1 MSHEAVIWTVK
12 RINNMLN
19 IGITGGIGVGKTTV
33 CRIFET
39 LDIPVYFADDRAK
52 RLMTGNRKVKSAII
66 KLFGK
71 EAYFRNGRLN
81 RKFIGSQIFGNQELL
96 TAMNQIVHPAVFA
109 DAAQW
114 VQSQNAPYA
123 LQEAALLVESGRYK
137 SLDKLIVV
145 SAPEEVKIKRVQK
158 RDRKSQKDIKAIIRK
173 QLPDKVKLEKAD
185 FVIIN
190 DGQQALIPQVLKI
203 HNKIMAMTQ

>member
-1 MSHEAVIWTVK
+1 MSHETVIWTVK

-52 RLMTGNRKVKSAII
+52 RLMTGNRNVKSAII
-66 KLFGK
+66 ELFGN
-71 EAYFRNGRLN
+71 EAYFGNGRLN

-96 TAMNQIVHPAVFA
+96 AAMNQIVHPAVFA

-137 SLDKLIVV
+137 SFDKLIVV
-145 SAPEEVKIKRVQK
+145 SAPEEIKIKRVQK
-158 RDRKSQKDIKAIIRK
+158 RDRKSQKDIKAIIEK

-190 DGQQALIPQVLKI
+190 DGLQALIPQVLKI
-203 HNKIMAMTQ
+203 HNSIMAMTE